1 MKRLVYKL
9 KKDRTLLAEEFY
21 SLLAGYDEETLSC
34 INREARKVSLS
45 RFGNKI
51 YIRGLIE
58 ISNCCK
64 NDCYYCGIRKSNRN
78 IERYRMIALWGVV
91 PTGTNSASVPLS
103 YKAAKTLLCPT
114 TDWRQSW
121 HAYDDNFPAVP

>member
-9 KKDRTLLAEEFY
+9 KKDRTLLTEEFY

-34 INREARKVSLS
+34 INREAREVSLS

-64 NDCYYCGIRKSNRN
+64 NDCYYCGIRKSNSN
-78 IERYRMIALWGVV
+78 IERYRLQEDSKRDA
-91 PTGTNSASVPLS
+91 
-103 YKAAKTLLCPT
+103 
-114 TDWRQSW
+114 
-121 HAYDDNFPAVP
+121 

>member
-9 KKDRTLLAEEFY
+9 KKDRTLLTEEFY
-21 SLLAGYDEETLSC
+21 SLLAGYDEDTLSC
-34 INREARKVSLS
+34 INREAREVSLS

-78 IERYRMIALWGVV
+78 IERYRLQDDSIVECCADGYALGFRTFV
-91 PTGTNSASVPLS
+91 
-103 YKAAKTLLCPT
+103 
-114 TDWRQSW
+114 
-121 HAYDDNFPAVP
+121 DDNSPTAP